1 MHTLKPLDD
10 AAIERAAR
18 ECGAIVTAEE
28 HQIHGGLGGAVA
40 EVVVATHP
48 VPMELVA
55 VRDRFGRSG
64 KQDEL
69 MTAFG
74 IKSPDIIQAAER
86 ALARKRGR

>member
-1 MHTLKPLDD
+1 MHTLKPLDH
-10 AAIERAAR
+10 AAIERAAK

-40 EVVVATHP
+40 EVVVSRHP

-69 MTAFG
+69 MAAFG
-74 IKSPDIIQAAER
+74 IKSPDVIQAAEKV
-86 ALARKRGR
+86 LARKRPG